1 MRAALIS
8 RRWVVGLV
16 CAGVVAVAG
25 IFLLMKFTTPAPLPF
40 DARGLVATTPP
51 TIASLPPN
59 ASLKDRISHILI
71 FKVMT
76 KLQRANKYLFFP
88 TPTTNRCSV
97 QGLLNECAGV
107 TGERYL
113 MPSSVAA
120 GSVRFGNTNTL
131 NGPQWVAAFEKAL
144 QTGTPEWWDAEQKK
158 MRDENLV
165 LIRFPEQKTVLV
177 LPQEKAAEF
186 QRTNQF
192 GKVDGPGQ

>member
-1 MRAALIS
+1 MRTALIS
-8 RRWVVGLV
+8 QRWVVGLV
-16 CAGVVAVAG
+16 CAGILLFGGV
-25 IFLLMKFTTPAPLPF
+25 FLMVRTKAPVPLPF
-40 DARGLVATTPP
+40 DAGGLVATTSP

-59 ASLKDRISHILI
+59 ASLKDRISQILI

-76 KLQRANKYLFFP
+76 KLQRANKYLFPP

-113 MPSSVAA
+113 MPPFVAA
-120 GSVRFGNTNTL
+120 GTVRFGNTNAL
-131 NGPQWVAAFEKAL
+131 NGPQWVSAFENAL
-144 QTGTPEWWDAEQKK
+144 ETGTPEWWDAEQKK
-158 MRDENLV
+158 MREENLV

-192 GKVDGPGQ
+192 GKVDEQGQ

>member
-1 MRAALIS
+1 M
-8 RRWVVGLV
+8 VGLL
-16 CAGVVAVAG
+16 CAGALLVG
-25 IFLLMKFTTPAPLPF
+25 GMFLMMRTKVQAPLLF
-40 DARGLVATTPP
+40 DAGGLIATTPP

-59 ASLKDRISHILI
+59 ASLKDRISYILI
-71 FKVMT
+71 VKVMT
-76 KLQRANKYLFFP
+76 KAQSATKHLFPP

-97 QGLLNECAGV
+97 QGLLNQCTGV

-113 MPSSVAA
+113 MPPFVAA
-120 GSVRFGNTNTL
+120 GTVRFGNTNTL
-131 NGPQWVAAFEKAL
+131 NGPQWVSAFENAL

-186 QRTNQF
+186 QRTNTF
-192 GKVDGPGQ
+192 GKVDGSGQ